1 MDIEELKKQVSDLQA
16 EKERMEAKN
25 KELLAE
31 VKKVKAKNADAVDAE
46 KYAELKAENDK
57 LAKKYDTDTKK
68 LNADLANANG
78 SLNKY
83 LIDAG
88 LSDNLAKAGVK
99 AEFLE
104 AAKALLRGNAS
115 LKDDKGELKAYI
127 ADKPIS
133 EFVSE
138 WAQKDG
144 KAFIAAPQ
152 GQGGGASGGGG
163 NVNAGAK
170 WGGTREERIAAIKE
184 KFNLKP
190 RTHPASY
197 DLTNLRQI

>member
-1 MDIEELKKQVSDLQA
+1 M
-16 EKERMEAKN
+16 
-25 KELLAE
+25 
-31 VKKVKAKNADAVDAE
+31 
-46 KYAELKAENDK
+46 
-57 LAKKYDTDTKK
+57 
-68 LNADLANANG
+68 
-78 SLNKY
+78 
-83 LIDAG
+83 
-88 LSDNLAKAGVK
+88 
-99 AEFLE
+99 
-104 AAKALLRGNAS
+104 RGNAS

-163 NVNAGAK
+163 SVNIGAK

-184 KFNLKP
+184 KFNLKE
-190 RTHPASY
+190 
-197 DLTNLRQI
+197 

>member
-1 MDIEELKKQVSDLQA
+1 MTIEELEKQVGDLQA
-16 EKERMEAKN
+16 EKEAMSAKN
-25 KELLAE
+25 KELLSE
-31 VKKVKAKNADAVDAE
+31 VKKLKAKNSDAVDAE
-46 KYAELKAENDK
+46 KYAELESKFDELKSENDK
-57 LAKKYDTDTKK
+57 LVKKYDADVKK
-68 LNADLANANG
+68 LNADLSTANG
-78 SLNKY
+78 SLNRY

-104 AAKALLRGNAS
+104 AAKALLRGQAS
-115 LKDDKGELKAYI
+115 LKDEKGELKAYI

-152 GQGGGASGGGG
+152 GQGGGAGGS
-163 NVNAGAK
+163 NNTASASAK
-170 WGGTREERIAAIKE
+170 WGGSREERIAAINE
-184 KFNLKP
+184 KFNLKE
-190 RTHPASY
+190 
-197 DLTNLRQI
+197 

>member
-1 MDIEELKKQVSDLQA
+1 MDIEELKKQVGDLQA
-16 EKERMEAKN
+16 EKEAMSAKN
-25 KELLAE
+25 KELLSE
-31 VKKVKAKNADAVDAE
+31 VKKLKAKNSDAVEAE
-46 KYAELKAENDK
+46 KYAELEAKYDELKAENDK

-88 LSDNLAKAGVK
+88 LSNNLAKAGVK

-115 LKDDKGELKAYI
+115 LKDDNGELKA
-127 ADKPIS
+127 
-133 EFVSE
+133 FVSE

-163 NVNAGAK
+163 NVNIGAK

-184 KFNLKP
+184 KFNLKE
-190 RTHPASY
+190 
-197 DLTNLRQI
+197 

>member
-1 MDIEELKKQVSDLQA
+1 MTIEELEKQVGDLQA
-16 EKERMEAKN
+16 EKEAMSAKN
-25 KELLAE
+25 KELLGE
-31 VKKVKAKNADAVDAE
+31 IKKLKAKNNDAVDAE
-46 KYAELKAENDK
+46 KYAELESKFDELKSENDK
-57 LAKKYDTDTKK
+57 LIKKYDADVKK
-68 LNADLANANG
+68 LNADLSTANG
-78 SLNKY
+78 SLNRY

-104 AAKALLRGNAS
+104 AAKALLRGQTS
-115 LKDDKGELKAYI
+115 LKDEKGELKAYI

-152 GQGGGASGGGG
+152 GQGGGAGGSNNAAG
-163 NVNAGAK
+163 AGAK
-170 WGGTREERIAAIKE
+170 WGGSRDERIAAINE
-184 KFNLKP
+184 KFNLKE
-190 RTHPASY
+190 
-197 DLTNLRQI
+197 

>member
-1 MDIEELKKQVSDLQA
+1 M
-16 EKERMEAKN
+16 
-25 KELLAE
+25 
-31 VKKVKAKNADAVDAE
+31 
-46 KYAELKAENDK
+46 
-57 LAKKYDTDTKK
+57 
-68 LNADLANANG
+68 
-78 SLNKY
+78 
-83 LIDAG
+83 
-88 LSDNLAKAGVK
+88 
-99 AEFLE
+99 E

-163 NVNAGAK
+163 NVNIGAK

-184 KFNLKP
+184 KFNLKE
-190 RTHPASY
+190 
-197 DLTNLRQI
+197 

>member
-1 MDIEELKKQVSDLQA
+1 MTIEELEKQVSDLQA

-31 VKKVKAKNADAVDAE
+31 VKKVKAKNADAVEAE
-46 KYAELKAENDK
+46 KYAELEAKYDELKEQNDR
-57 LAKKYDTDTKK
+57 LAKKYDADTKK
-68 LNADLANANG
+68 LNADLASANG

-163 NVNAGAK
+163 SVNIGAK

-184 KFNLKP
+184 KFNLKE
-190 RTHPASY
+190 
-197 DLTNLRQI
+197 

>member
-1 MDIEELKKQVSDLQA
+1 MICKPKKREWKPKIKSFWRKL
-16 EKERMEAKN
+16 
-25 KELLAE
+25 
-31 VKKVKAKNADAVDAE
+31 KKVKAKNADAVEAE
-46 KYAELKAENDK
+46 KYAELEAKYDELKEQNDK

-163 NVNAGAK
+163 SVNTGAK

-184 KFNLKP
+184 KFNLKE
-190 RTHPASY
+190 
-197 DLTNLRQI
+197 

>member
-1 MDIEELKKQVSDLQA
+1 MTIEELEKQVSDLQA
-16 EKERMEAKN
+16 EKEAMSAKN
-25 KELLAE
+25 KELLGE
-31 VKKVKAKNADAVDAE
+31 IKKLKAKNNDAVDAE
-46 KYAELKAENDK
+46 KYAELESKFDELKSENDK
-57 LAKKYDTDTKK
+57 LVKKYDADVKK
-68 LNADLANANG
+68 LNADLSTANG
-78 SLNKY
+78 SLNRY

-104 AAKALLRGNAS
+104 AAKALLRGQAS
-115 LKDDKGELKAYI
+115 LKDEKGELKAYI

-152 GQGGGASGGGG
+152 GQGGGAGVS
-163 NVNAGAK
+163 NNTASAGAK
-170 WGGTREERIAAIKE
+170 WGGSREERIAAINE
-184 KFNLKP
+184 KFNLKE
-190 RTHPASY
+190 
-197 DLTNLRQI
+197 

>member
-16 EKERMEAKN
+16 EKEAMNAKN
-25 KELLAE
+25 KELLSE
-31 VKKVKAKNADAVDAE
+31 VKKLKAKNSDAVEAE
-46 KYAELKAENDK
+46 KYAELEAKYDELKAENDK
-57 LAKKYDTDTKK
+57 LAKKYDADTKK

-152 GQGGGASGGGG
+152 GQGGGASGSGSA
-163 NVNAGAK
+163 NVSGSF
-170 WGGTREERIAAIKE
+170 GGTQSERTAAIRE
-184 KFNLKP
+184 KYHL
-190 RTHPASY
+190 
-197 DLTNLRQI
+197 

>member
-16 EKERMEAKN
+16 EKEAMNAKN
-25 KELLAE
+25 KELLSE
-31 VKKVKAKNADAVDAE
+31 VKKLKAKNSDAVEAE
-46 KYAELKAENDK
+46 KYAELEAKYDELKEQNDK

-115 LKDDKGELKAYI
+115 LKDEKGELKAYI

-163 NVNAGAK
+163 SVNIGAK

-184 KFNLKP
+184 KFNLKE
-190 RTHPASY
+190 
-197 DLTNLRQI
+197 

>member
-46 KYAELKAENDK
+46 KYA
-57 LAKKYDTDTKK
+57 TDTKK

-104 AAKALLRGNAS
+104 AAKALLRGNA
-115 LKDDKGELKAYI
+115 
-127 ADKPIS
+127 
-133 EFVSE
+133 
-138 WAQKDG
+138 
-144 KAFIAAPQ
+144 
-152 GQGGGASGGGG
+152 
-163 NVNAGAK
+163 AK
-170 WGGTREERIAAIKE
+170 FK
-184 KFNLKP
+184 
-190 RTHPASY
+190 
-197 DLTNLRQI
+197 

>member
-1 MDIEELKKQVSDLQA
+1 MTEEELQKQISDLQA
-16 EKERMEAKN
+16 EKEAMSAKN
-25 KELLAE
+25 KELLSE
-31 VKKVKAKNADAVDAE
+31 VKKLKAKNNDAVDAE
-46 KYAELKAENDK
+46 KYAELEAKFDELQEQNDK
-57 LAKKYDTDTKK
+57 LVKKYDADVKK
-68 LNADLANANG
+68 LNADLSTANG
-78 SLNKY
+78 SLNRY

-104 AAKALLRGNAS
+104 AAKALLRGQAS
-115 LKDDKGELKAYI
+115 LKDEKGELKAYI

-152 GQGGGASGGGG
+152 GQGGGAGGS
-163 NVNAGAK
+163 NNTASASAK
-170 WGGTREERIAAIKE
+170 WGGSREERIAAINE
-184 KFNLKP
+184 KFNLKE
-190 RTHPASY
+190 
-197 DLTNLRQI
+197 

>member
-1 MDIEELKKQVSDLQA
+1 MTIEELEKQVGDLQA
-16 EKERMEAKN
+16 EKEAMSAKN
-25 KELLAE
+25 KELLGE
-31 VKKVKAKNADAVDAE
+31 IKRLKAKNNDAVDAE
-46 KYAELKAENDK
+46 KYAELETKFDELKSENDK
-57 LAKKYDTDTKK
+57 LVKKYDADVKK
-68 LNADLANANG
+68 LNADLANG
-78 SLNKY
+78 SLNRY

-104 AAKALLRGNAS
+104 AAKALLRGQAS
-115 LKDDKGELKAYI
+115 LKDEKGELKAYI

-152 GQGGGASGGGG
+152 GQGGGAGGSNNAAG
-163 NVNAGAK
+163 AGAK
-170 WGGTREERIAAIKE
+170 WGGNREERIAAINE
-184 KFNLKP
+184 KFNLKE
-190 RTHPASY
+190 
-197 DLTNLRQI
+197 

>member
-1 MDIEELKKQVSDLQA
+1 MTIEELEKQVGDLQA
-16 EKERMEAKN
+16 EKEAMSAKN
-25 KELLAE
+25 KELLGE
-31 VKKVKAKNADAVDAE
+31 VKKLKAKNNDAVDAE
-46 KYAELKAENDK
+46 KYAELEAKFDELQEQNDK
-57 LAKKYDTDTKK
+57 LAKKYDADVKK
-68 LNADLANANG
+68 LNADLSTANG
-78 SLNKY
+78 SLNRY

-104 AAKALLRGNAS
+104 AAKALLRGQAS
-115 LKDDKGELKAYI
+115 LKDEKGELKAYI

-152 GQGGGASGGGG
+152 GQGGGAGGST
-163 NVNAGAK
+163 NTASAGAK
-170 WGGTREERIAAIKE
+170 WGGSREERIAAINE
-184 KFNLKP
+184 KFNLKE
-190 RTHPASY
+190 
-197 DLTNLRQI
+197 

>member
-1 MDIEELKKQVSDLQA
+1 MTIEELEKQVSDLQA
-16 EKERMEAKN
+16 EKEAMSAKN
-25 KELLAE
+25 KELLGE
-31 VKKVKAKNADAVDAE
+31 IKKLKAKNNDAVDAE
-46 KYAELKAENDK
+46 KYAELESKFDELKSENDK
-57 LAKKYDTDTKK
+57 LVKKYDADVKK
-68 LNADLANANG
+68 LNADLSTDNG
-78 SLNKY
+78 SLNRY

-104 AAKALLRGNAS
+104 AAKALLRGQAS
-115 LKDDKGELKAYI
+115 LKDEKGELKAYI

-152 GQGGGASGGGG
+152 GQGGGAGGS
-163 NVNAGAK
+163 NNTASASAK
-170 WGGTREERIAAIKE
+170 WGGSREERIAAINE
-184 KFNLKP
+184 KFNLKE
-190 RTHPASY
+190 
-197 DLTNLRQI
+197 

>member
-1 MDIEELKKQVSDLQA
+1 MTIEELEKQVGDLQA
-16 EKERMEAKN
+16 EKEAMSAKN
-25 KELLAE
+25 KELLGE
-31 VKKVKAKNADAVDAE
+31 IKKLKAKNNDAVDAE
-46 KYAELKAENDK
+46 KYAELESKFDELKSENDK
-57 LAKKYDTDTKK
+57 LVKKYDADVKK
-68 LNADLANANG
+68 LNADLSTANG
-78 SLNKY
+78 SLNRY

-104 AAKALLRGNAS
+104 AAKALLRGQAS
-115 LKDDKGELKAYI
+115 LKDEKGELKAYI

-152 GQGGGASGGGG
+152 GQGGGAGGS
-163 NVNAGAK
+163 NNTASTSAK
-170 WGGTREERIAAIKE
+170 WGGSREERIAAINE
-184 KFNLKP
+184 KFNLKE
-190 RTHPASY
+190 
-197 DLTNLRQI
+197 

>member
-1 MDIEELKKQVSDLQA
+1 MTIEELEKQVGDLQA
-16 EKERMEAKN
+16 EKEAMSAKN
-25 KELLAE
+25 KELLGE
-31 VKKVKAKNADAVDAE
+31 VKKLKAKNNDAVDAE
-46 KYAELKAENDK
+46 KYAELESKFDELKSENDK
-57 LAKKYDTDTKK
+57 LVKKYDADVKK
-68 LNADLANANG
+68 LNADLSTANG
-78 SLNKY
+78 SLNRY

-104 AAKALLRGNAS
+104 AAKALLRGQAS
-115 LKDDKGELKAYI
+115 LKDEKGELKAYI

-152 GQGGGASGGGG
+152 GQGGGAGGS
-163 NVNAGAK
+163 NNTASASAK
-170 WGGTREERIAAIKE
+170 WGGNREERIAAINE
-184 KFNLKP
+184 KFNLKE
-190 RTHPASY
+190 
-197 DLTNLRQI
+197 